1 MMGRRALARWG
12 GIVPLRSD
20 WSHDACSIARGVQAV
35 GDPWVLLILRELLT
49 GQTRFDVL
57 RDRLGIADN
66 ILSARLKSMTA
77 AGLITRHPYHDGRRT
92 RYEYRP
98 TSAAEDALPI
108 LHAFSL
114 WAGRHATDEAGREI
128 EIVCRSCGTRSTTG
142 ETCSACGEELNVATT
157 AWVRPSSTDRTP
169 VPLAG

>member
-1 MMGRRALARWG
+1 M
-12 GIVPLRSD
+12 PLRSD
-20 WSHDACSIARGVQAV
+20 WSHDACSIARAVQAV
-35 GDPWVLLILRELLT
+35 GDPWVLLILRELLC
-49 GQTRFDVL
+49 GQTRFDAL

-66 ILSARLKSMTA
+66 TLSARLKSMAA
-77 AGLITRHPYHDGRRT
+77 AGLVVRCPYHDGRRT
-92 RYEYRP
+92 RFEYQP

-114 WAGRHATDEAGREI
+114 WAGRHATGEAEREI
-128 EIVCRSCGTRSTTG
+128 EIVCRTCGTTSSTG
-142 ETCSACGEELNVATT
+142 ETCSACGRQLTVATT